1 MNQSELQKLV
11 DSTLE
16 GMECFVVEV
25 SLSASNDIKVLADLF
40 EGHISIAQIKTISRA
55 IASTLGEQSED
66 YAIEVSSPGMFSP
79 FKVEA
84 QFRKNIGRE
93 VVIKLKDGLKANGT
107 MTAFD
112 SQVLT
117 LERTERVAKLVGKGK
132 VDQTV
137 QTQITLEELTSITLD
152 FKF

>member
-1 MNQSELQKLV
+1 
-11 DSTLE
+11 
-16 GMECFVVEV
+16 
-25 SLSASNDIKVLADLF
+25 
-40 EGHISIAQIKTISRA
+40 
-55 IASTLGEQSED
+55 
-66 YAIEVSSPGMFSP
+66 MFSP

-107 MTAFD
+107 LMAFD

-137 QTQITLEELTSITLD
+137 QTQIPLEDLSSITLD